1 MKKIQALFIGV
12 CLLLIGG
19 ISNQAVAQICPVA
32 PASSSPYV
40 LIDSSYQ
47 VGTVASGKTY
57 ASFCYANPT
66 STKITGLQFRI
77 WYDKTAFAGGNPIVT
92 SANTG
97 WPQSLNYVV
106 NQTEG
111 SITITIVY
119 TGSSSTF
126 TIPDGRQ
133 FNVEFTHSANFQAYT
148 AISNIAITG
157 TTSFPAISAN
167 INGIDDALT
176 LYNYGGVMKNVKLN
190 FHGEF
195 ANVTGSPAKNLTL
208 ALETKPKA
216 GSTWTQV
223 ASYTT
228 NTLGQFSFSEDVDT
242 TYYDARIYVKGD
254 TLGVGNIVSTADA
267 QKIND
272 WVLGI
277 ATPAGFDYYTADV
290 NGSNGISVSD
300 VYGVFGRIAGRFSV
314 WPNSVNDVLFFSE
327 SEYATINGSSTN
339 YRSTIP
345 GTTNLYYSIGGGVVD
360 SVKFYV
366 ASPGDA
372 NGTGYHMARLTPI
385 SIINPANA
393 HKYVIDET
401 VEYDTPSLSVMEIN
415 VPKLSVQEGN
425 LVNIPVTVITNG
437 TDQVGALQLALNY
450 DQSLLEFRG
459 VDGSEKSQKWM
470 AFINPSNGTVEWGGF
485 DPTGKDNL
493 MNNGDQV
500 VTLQFAALKP
510 QDEWGK
516 SPLYTTRKFAGDVS
530 ARDMVITPTN
540 GMVQVM
546 RVSGGGFNID
556 NEDALE
562 VYPNPTQGEIHVV
575 FRVKEDTKAVVSIYT
590 LDGKN
595 VLEIVN
601 EKVPEGKYSYSA
613 DLGFLTPGIYTAI
626 LKTDSNNKV
635 TAQRIIKN

>member
-1 MKKIQALFIGV
+1 
-12 CLLLIGG
+12 
-19 ISNQAVAQICPVA
+19 VA
-32 PASSSPYV
+32 PTSATPYV

-66 STKITGLQFRI
+66 STKITGLQFRV
-77 WYDKTAFAGGNPIVT
+77 WYDKNAFAGANPVVT
-92 SANTG
+92 SANTS
-97 WPQSLNYVV
+97 WSQSLNYVV
-106 NQTEG
+106 DSTEG
-111 SITITIVY
+111 NITITIVY

-133 FNVEFTHSANFQAYT
+133 FNVEFTHSINFHTYT
-148 AISNIAITG
+148 SISNLAITG
-157 TTSFPAISAN
+157 TTAFTASSSN
-167 INGIDDALT
+167 INGLDDALT

-195 ANVTGSPAKNLTL
+195 TNVTGTPAKNLTL
-208 ALETKPKA
+208 ALEKKPKA

-223 ASYTT
+223 AAYTT
-228 NTLGQFSFSEDVDT
+228 NTLGKFSFSEDVDT
-242 TYYDARIYVKGD
+242 TYYDARLYVKGD

-272 WVLGI
+272 WVLGL
-277 ATPAGFDYYTADV
+277 ATPSGFDYYTGDV
-290 NGSNGISVSD
+290 NGSNGITISD

-314 WPNSVNDVLFFSE
+314 WPNSVKDVLFFSE

-345 GTTNLYYSIGGGVVD
+345 GTTELYYTISGGTVD

-385 SIINPANA
+385 PIVNPANA
-393 HKYVIDET
+393 HKYIIDET
-401 VEYDTPSLSVMEIN
+401 VEYDNLALSVMEVN
-415 VPKLSVQEGN
+415 VPNLSVEEGN
-425 LVNIPVTVITNG
+425 LVNIPVKVLTSG
-437 TDQVGALQLALNY
+437 SDKVGALQLALNY
-450 DQSLLEFRG
+450 DDDLLEFRG
-459 VDGSEKSQKWM
+459 VNGSEKSQKWM
-470 AFINPSNGTVEWGGF
+470 AFVNPSNGTVEWGGF

-493 MNNGDQV
+493 MNSGEEV

-516 SPLYTTRKFAGDVS
+516 SPLYTTRKFAGDAS
-530 ARDMVITPTN
+530 AKDMVITPTN
-540 GMVQVM
+540 GMISVLRVM
-546 RVSGGGFNID
+546 GGNFKTNTDDFEI
-556 NEDALE
+556 
-562 VYPNPTQGEIHVV
+562 YPNPTPGEIQVT
-575 FRVKEDTKAVVSIYT
+575 FSVKEDTRATVSVYT
-590 LDGKN
+590 MDGKN
-595 VLEIVN
+595 VLEILN
-601 EKVPEGKYSYSA
+601 EQIPEGKYRYSA

>member
-1 MKKIQALFIGV
+1 MKQIQALFLGV
-12 CLLLIGG
+12 CLLLLVGT
-19 ISNQAVAQICPVA
+19 SNQVAAQTCPVA
-32 PASSSPYV
+32 PTSATPYV

-66 STKITGLQFRI
+66 STKITGLQFRV
-77 WYDKTAFAGGNPIVT
+77 WYDKNAFAGANPVVT
-92 SANTG
+92 SANTS
-97 WPQSLNYVV
+97 WSQSLNYVV
-106 NQTEG
+106 DSTEG
-111 SITITIVY
+111 NITITIVY

-126 TIPDGRQ
+126 NIPDGRQ
-133 FNVEFTHSANFQAYT
+133 FNVEFTHSINFHTYT
-148 AISNIAITG
+148 SISNLAITG
-157 TTSFPAISAN
+157 TTAFTASSSN
-167 INGIDDALT
+167 INGLDDALT

-195 ANVTGSPAKNLTL
+195 TNVTGTPAKNLTL
-208 ALETKPKA
+208 ALEKKPKA

-223 ASYTT
+223 AAYTT
-228 NTLGQFSFSEDVDT
+228 NTLGKFSFSEDVDT
-242 TYYDARIYVKGD
+242 TYYDARLYVKGD

-272 WVLGI
+272 WVLGL
-277 ATPAGFDYYTADV
+277 ATPSGFDYYTGDV
-290 NGSNGISVSD
+290 NGSNGITISD

-314 WPNSVNDVLFFSE
+314 WPNSVKDVLFFSE

-345 GTTNLYYSIGGGVVD
+345 GTTELYYTISGGTVD

-385 SIINPANA
+385 PIVNPANA
-393 HKYVIDET
+393 HKYIIDET
-401 VEYDTPSLSVMEIN
+401 VEYDNLALSVMEVN
-415 VPKLSVQEGN
+415 VPNLSVEEGN
-425 LVNIPVTVITNG
+425 LVNIPVKVLTSG
-437 TDQVGALQLALNY
+437 SDKVGALQLALNY
-450 DQSLLEFRG
+450 DDDLLEFRG
-459 VDGSEKSQKWM
+459 VNGSEKSQKWM
-470 AFINPSNGTVEWGGF
+470 AFVNPSNGTVEWGGF

-493 MNNGDQV
+493 MNSGEEV

-516 SPLYTTRKFAGDVS
+516 SPLYTTRKFAGDAS
-530 ARDMVITPTN
+530 AKDMVITPTN
-540 GMVQVM
+540 GMISVLRVM
-546 RVSGGGFNID
+546 GGNFKTNTDDFEI
-556 NEDALE
+556 
-562 VYPNPTQGEIHVV
+562 YPNPTPGEIQVT
-575 FRVKEDTKAVVSIYT
+575 FSVKEDTRATVSVYT
-590 LDGKN
+590 MDGKN
-595 VLEIVN
+595 VLEILN
-601 EKVPEGKYSYSA
+601 EQIPEGKYRYSA

>member
-1 MKKIQALFIGV
+1 MKQIQALFLGV
-12 CLLLIGG
+12 CLLLLVGT
-19 ISNQAVAQICPVA
+19 SNQVAAQTCPVA
-32 PASSSPYV
+32 PTSATPYV

-66 STKITGLQFRI
+66 STKITGLQFRV
-77 WYDKTAFAGGNPIVT
+77 WYDKNAFAGANPVVT
-92 SANTG
+92 SANTS
-97 WPQSLNYVV
+97 WSQSLNYVV
-106 NQTEG
+106 DSTEG
-111 SITITIVY
+111 NITITIVY

-133 FNVEFTHSANFQAYT
+133 FNVEFTHSINFHTYT
-148 AISNIAITG
+148 SISNLAITG
-157 TTSFPAISAN
+157 TTAFTASSSN
-167 INGIDDALT
+167 INGLDDALT

-195 ANVTGSPAKNLTL
+195 TNVTGTPAKNLTL
-208 ALETKPKA
+208 ALEKKPKA

-223 ASYTT
+223 AAYTT
-228 NTLGQFSFSEDVDT
+228 NTLGKFSFSEDVDT
-242 TYYDARIYVKGD
+242 TYYDARLYVKGD

-272 WVLGI
+272 WVLGL
-277 ATPAGFDYYTADV
+277 ATPSGFDYYTGDV
-290 NGSNGISVSD
+290 NGSNGITISD

-314 WPNSVNDVLFFSE
+314 WPNSVKDVLFFSE

-345 GTTNLYYSIGGGVVD
+345 GTTELYYTISGGTVD

-385 SIINPANA
+385 PIVNPANA
-393 HKYVIDET
+393 HKYIIDET
-401 VEYDTPSLSVMEIN
+401 VEYDNLALSVMEVN
-415 VPKLSVQEGN
+415 VPNLSVEEGN
-425 LVNIPVTVITNG
+425 LVNIPVKVLTSG
-437 TDQVGALQLALNY
+437 SDKVGALQLALNY
-450 DQSLLEFRG
+450 DDDLLEFRG
-459 VDGSEKSQKWM
+459 VNGSEKSQKWM
-470 AFINPSNGTVEWGGF
+470 AFVNPSNGTVEWGGF

-493 MNNGDQV
+493 MNSGEEV

-516 SPLYTTRKFAGDVS
+516 SPLYTTRKFAGDAS
-530 ARDMVITPTN
+530 AKDMVITPTN
-540 GMVQVM
+540 GMISVLRVM
-546 RVSGGGFNID
+546 GGNFKTNTDDFEI
-556 NEDALE
+556 
-562 VYPNPTQGEIHVV
+562 YPNPTPGEIQVT
-575 FRVKEDTKAVVSIYT
+575 FSVKEDTRATVSVYT
-590 LDGKN
+590 MDGKN
-595 VLEIVN
+595 VLEILN
-601 EKVPEGKYSYSA
+601 EQIPEGKYRYSA

>member
-1 MKKIQALFIGV
+1 MKRIQVLLLGV
-12 CLLLIGG
+12 CLLLIGA
-19 ISNQAVAQICPVA
+19 ISNQAIAQTCPTA
-32 PASSSPYV
+32 PGSSSPYV

-47 VGTVASGKTY
+47 VGTVASGSTY
-57 ASFCYANPT
+57 ASFCYVNPT
-66 STKITGLQFRI
+66 ATKITGLQFRV
-77 WYDKTAFAGGNPIVT
+77 WYDKNAFAGGNPIIT

-97 WPQSLNYVV
+97 WSQSLNYVI
-106 NQTEG
+106 NSTEG

-133 FNVEFTHSANFQAYT
+133 FNVQFLHSTNFQTYT

-157 TTSFPAISAN
+157 TTAFTASSSN
-167 INGIDDALT
+167 INGLDDALT
-176 LYNYGGVMKNVKLN
+176 LHNYGGVMKNVKLN

-195 ANVTGSPAKNLTL
+195 TNVTGTPAKNLTL
-208 ALETKPKA
+208 ALEKKPKT

-228 NTLGQFSFSEDVDT
+228 NTLGKFSFSEDVDT
-242 TYYDARIYVKGD
+242 TYYDARLYVKGD

-277 ATPAGFDYYTADV
+277 ATPTGFDYYTADV
-290 NGSNGISVSD
+290 NGSNGISISD

-314 WPNSVNDVLFFSE
+314 WPNSVKDVLFFSE
-327 SEYATINGSSTN
+327 SEYSTINGSSTN

-345 GTTNLYYSIGGGVVD
+345 GTTNLYYSISGGAVD

-385 SIINPANA
+385 PIVNPANA
-393 HKYVIDET
+393 HKYIIDET
-401 VEYDTPSLSVMEIN
+401 VEYDNLALSVMEVN
-415 VPKLSVQEGN
+415 VPNLSVEEGN
-425 LVNIPVTVITNG
+425 LVNIPVKVLTSG
-437 TDQVGALQLALNY
+437 SDKVGALQLALNY
-450 DQSLLEFRG
+450 DDDLLEFRG
-459 VDGSEKSQKWM
+459 VNGSEKSQKWM
-470 AFINPSNGTVEWGGF
+470 AFVNPSNGTVEWGGF

-493 MNNGDQV
+493 MNSGEEV

-516 SPLYTTRKFAGDVS
+516 SPLYTTRKFAGDAS
-530 ARDMVITPTN
+530 AKDMVITPTN
-540 GMVQVM
+540 GMISVLRVM
-546 RVSGGGFNID
+546 GGNFKTNTDDFEI
-556 NEDALE
+556 
-562 VYPNPTQGEIHVV
+562 YPNPTPGEIQVT
-575 FRVKEDTKAVVSIYT
+575 FRVKEDTRATVSVYT
-590 LDGKN
+590 MDGKN
-595 VLEIVN
+595 VLEILN
-601 EKVPEGKYSYSA
+601 EQIPEGKYRYSA

>member
-1 MKKIQALFIGV
+1 MKQIQALFLGV
-12 CLLLIGG
+12 CLLLLVG
-19 ISNQAVAQICPVA
+19 ISNQVAAQTCPVA
-32 PASSSPYV
+32 PTSATPYV

-66 STKITGLQFRI
+66 STKITGLQFRV
-77 WYDKTAFAGGNPIVT
+77 WYDKTAFAGASPVVT
-92 SANTG
+92 SANTS
-97 WPQSLNYVV
+97 WSQSLNYVV
-106 NQTEG
+106 NSTEG
-111 SITITIVY
+111 NITITIVY

-133 FNVEFTHSANFQAYT
+133 FNVEFTHSTNFQTYT
-148 AISNIAITG
+148 SISNLAITG
-157 TTSFPAISAN
+157 TTTFPASSAN

-208 ALETKPKA
+208 ALEKKPKT

-223 ASYTT
+223 ATYKT
-228 NTLGQFSFSEDVDT
+228 NALGKFSFSEDVDT
-242 TYYDARIYVKGD
+242 TYYDARLYVKGD
-254 TLGVGNIVSTADA
+254 TLSVGNIVSTADA

-272 WVLGI
+272 WILGL
-277 ATPAGFDYYTADV
+277 ASPSGFDYYTGDV
-290 NGSNGISVSD
+290 NGSNGITISD
-300 VYGVFGRIAGRFSV
+300 VYGVFGRIAGRFSA
-314 WPNSVNDVLFFSE
+314 WPNSVKDVLFFSV

-345 GTTNLYYSIGGGVVD
+345 GTTELYYTVSGGTVD

-372 NGTGYHMARLTPI
+372 NGTGYNMARLTPI
-385 SIINPANA
+385 PITNPANA

-401 VEYDTPSLSVMEIN
+401 VEYDNLTLSVMEIN
-415 VPKLSVQEGN
+415 VPKLSVEEGN
-425 LVNIPVTVITNG
+425 LVNIPVKVLTNG
-437 TDQVGALQLALNY
+437 SDQVGALQLALKY
-450 DQSLLEFRG
+450 DESLLEFRG
-459 VDGSEKSQKWM
+459 VDGTEKSQKWM
-470 AFINPSNGTVEWGGF
+470 AFVNPSNGTVEWGGF

-493 MNNGDQV
+493 MNNGEEV

-516 SPLYTTRKFAGDVS
+516 SPLYTTRKFAGDAS

-540 GMVQVM
+540 GMVSVLRVM
-546 RVSGGGFNID
+546 GGGFNIGV
-556 NEDALE
+556 EDFE
-562 VYPNPTQGEIHVV
+562 IYPNPTQGQIQVI
-575 FRVKEDTKAVVSIYT
+575 FSVKEDTRAIVSVYT

-595 VLEIVN
+595 VIEIIN
-601 EKVPEGKYSYSA
+601 EQIPEGKYRYSA
-613 DLGFLTPGIYTAI
+613 DLGFLTPGTYTAV
-626 LKTDSNNKV
+626 LQTASDNRV
-635 TAQRIIKN
+635 TAKRIIKN

>member
-1 MKKIQALFIGV
+1 MKKIQALFLGV
-12 CLLLIGG
+12 CLLFIGG
-19 ISNQAVAQICPVA
+19 ISNQVVAQTCPIA
-32 PASSSPYV
+32 PSSTSPYV

-57 ASFCYANPT
+57 ASFCYVNPT

-77 WYDKTAFAGGNPIVT
+77 WYDKTAFAGANPVVT
-92 SANTG
+92 SANTS
-97 WPQSLNYVV
+97 WSQSLNYVI
-106 NQTEG
+106 NTTEG

-133 FNVEFTHSANFQAYT
+133 FNVEFTHSANFQTYT

-157 TTSFPAISAN
+157 TTAFPASSAN

-195 ANVTGSPAKNLTL
+195 VNVTGSPAKNLTL
-208 ALETKPKA
+208 ALETKPKT

-228 NTLGQFSFSEDVDT
+228 NTLGQFSLSEDVDT
-242 TYYDARIYVKGD
+242 TYYDARLYIKGD

-272 WVLGI
+272 WILGL

-290 NGSNGISVSD
+290 NGSNGITISD
-300 VYGVFGRIAGRFSV
+300 VYGVFGRIAGRFSA
-314 WPNSVNDVLFFSE
+314 WPNTVKDVLFFSE

-345 GTTNLYYSIGGGVVD
+345 GTTNLYYMVSGIAAD

-385 SIINPANA
+385 PIINPANA
-393 HKYVIDET
+393 YKYVIDET
-401 VEYDTPSLSVMEIN
+401 VEYDNLTLSVMEVN
-415 VPKLSVQEGN
+415 VPKLSVEEGN
-425 LVNIPVTVITNG
+425 LVNIPVKVITNG
-437 TDQVGALQLALNY
+437 SDQVGALQLALKY
-450 DQSLLEFRG
+450 DESLLEFRG
-459 VDGSEKSQKWM
+459 VNGTEKSQKWM
-470 AFINPSNGTVEWGGF
+470 AFVNPSNGIVEWGGF

-493 MNNGDQV
+493 MTSGEEI
-500 VTLQFAALKP
+500 VTLQFAALTP
-510 QDEWGK
+510 QVEWGK
-516 SPLYTTRKFAGDVS
+516 SPLYTTRKFAGDAS
-530 ARDMVITPTN
+530 AKDMVITPTN
-540 GMVQVM
+540 GMVSVLK
-546 RVSGGGFNID
+546 VSGGGFNIGD
-556 NEDALE
+556 NDFEI
-562 VYPNPTQGEIHVV
+562 YPNPTHGEIQVV
-575 FRVKEDTKAVVSIYT
+575 FSVKEDTRATVSVYT
-590 LDGKN
+590 IEGKN
-595 VLEIVN
+595 VIEILN
-601 EKVPEGKYSYSA
+601 EQIPGGNYRYSA
-613 DLGFLTPGIYTAI
+613 DLGFLTPGIYTAV
-626 LKTDSNNKV
+626 LQ
-635 TAQRIIKN
+635 TASDNRIVAKRIIKN

>member
-1 MKKIQALFIGV
+1 
-12 CLLLIGG
+12 
-19 ISNQAVAQICPVA
+19 
-32 PASSSPYV
+32 
-40 LIDSSYQ
+40 
-47 VGTVASGKTY
+47 
-57 ASFCYANPT
+57 
-66 STKITGLQFRI
+66 
-77 WYDKTAFAGGNPIVT
+77 
-92 SANTG
+92 
-97 WPQSLNYVV
+97 
-106 NQTEG
+106 
-111 SITITIVY
+111 VY

-133 FNVEFTHSANFQAYT
+133 FNVQFLHSTNFQTYT

-157 TTSFPAISAN
+157 TTAFTASSSN
-167 INGIDDALT
+167 INGLDDALT
-176 LYNYGGVMKNVKLN
+176 LHNYGGVMKNVKLN

-195 ANVTGSPAKNLTL
+195 TNVTGTPAKNLTL
-208 ALETKPKA
+208 ALEKKPKT

-228 NTLGQFSFSEDVDT
+228 NTLGKFSFSEDVDT
-242 TYYDARIYVKGD
+242 TYYDARLYVKGD

-277 ATPAGFDYYTADV
+277 ATPTGFDYYTADV
-290 NGSNGISVSD
+290 NGSNGISISD

-314 WPNSVNDVLFFSE
+314 WPNSVKDVLFFSE
-327 SEYATINGSSTN
+327 SEYSTINGSSTN

-345 GTTNLYYSIGGGVVD
+345 GTTNLYYSISGGAVD

-385 SIINPANA
+385 PIVNPANA
-393 HKYVIDET
+393 HKYIIDET
-401 VEYDTPSLSVMEIN
+401 VEYDNLALSVMEVN
-415 VPKLSVQEGN
+415 VPNLSVEEGN
-425 LVNIPVTVITNG
+425 LVNIPVKVLTSG
-437 TDQVGALQLALNY
+437 SDKVGALQLALNY
-450 DQSLLEFRG
+450 DDDLLEFRG
-459 VDGSEKSQKWM
+459 VNGSEKSQKWM
-470 AFINPSNGTVEWGGF
+470 AFVNPSNGTVEWGGF

-493 MNNGDQV
+493 MNSGEEV

-516 SPLYTTRKFAGDVS
+516 SPLYTTRKFAGDAS
-530 ARDMVITPTN
+530 AKDMVITPTN
-540 GMVQVM
+540 GMISVLRVM
-546 RVSGGGFNID
+546 GGNFKTNTDDFEI
-556 NEDALE
+556 
-562 VYPNPTQGEIHVV
+562 YPNPTPGEIQVT
-575 FRVKEDTKAVVSIYT
+575 FRVKEDTRATVSVYT
-590 LDGKN
+590 MDGKN
-595 VLEIVN
+595 VLEILN
-601 EKVPEGKYSYSA
+601 EQIPEGKYRYSA

>member
-1 MKKIQALFIGV
+1 MKKIQALFLGV

-19 ISNQAVAQICPVA
+19 ISNQVVAQTCPVA
-32 PASSSPYV
+32 PSSASPYV

-57 ASFCYANPT
+57 ASFCYVNPT

-77 WYDKTAFAGGNPIVT
+77 WYDKTAFAGANPVVT
-92 SANTG
+92 SANTS
-97 WPQSLNYVV
+97 WSQSLNYVI
-106 NQTEG
+106 NTTEG

-133 FNVEFTHSANFQAYT
+133 FNVEFTHSANFQTYT

-157 TTSFPAISAN
+157 TTAFPASSAN

-195 ANVTGSPAKNLTL
+195 VNVTGSPAKNLTL
-208 ALETKPKA
+208 ALETKPKT

-228 NTLGQFSFSEDVDT
+228 NTLGQFSLSEDVDT
-242 TYYDARIYVKGD
+242 TYYDARLYVKGD

-272 WVLGI
+272 WILGL

-290 NGSNGISVSD
+290 NGSNGITISD
-300 VYGVFGRIAGRFSV
+300 VYGVFGRIAGRFSA
-314 WPNSVNDVLFFSE
+314 WPNTVKDVLFFSE

-345 GTTNLYYSIGGGVVD
+345 GTTNLYYMVSGIASD

-385 SIINPANA
+385 PIINPANA
-393 HKYVIDET
+393 YKYVIDET
-401 VEYDTPSLSVMEIN
+401 VEYDNLTLSVMEVN
-415 VPKLSVQEGN
+415 VPKLSVEEGN
-425 LVNIPVTVITNG
+425 LVNIPVKVITNG
-437 TDQVGALQLALNY
+437 SDQVGALQLALKY
-450 DQSLLEFRG
+450 DESLLEFRG
-459 VDGSEKSQKWM
+459 VNGTEKSQKWM
-470 AFINPSNGTVEWGGF
+470 AFVNPSNGIVEWGGF

-493 MNNGDQV
+493 MTSGEEI
-500 VTLQFAALKP
+500 VTLQFAALTP
-510 QDEWGK
+510 QVEWGK
-516 SPLYTTRKFAGDVS
+516 SPLYTTRKFAGDAS
-530 ARDMVITPTN
+530 AKDMVITPTN
-540 GMVQVM
+540 GMVSVLK
-546 RVSGGGFNID
+546 VSGGGFNIGD
-556 NEDALE
+556 NDFEI
-562 VYPNPTQGEIHVV
+562 YPNPTHGEIQVV
-575 FRVKEDTKAVVSIYT
+575 FSVKEDTRATVSVYT
-590 LDGKN
+590 IEGKN
-595 VLEIVN
+595 VIEILN
-601 EKVPEGKYSYSA
+601 EQIPGGNYRYSA
-613 DLGFLTPGIYTAI
+613 DLGFLTPGIYTAV
-626 LKTDSNNKV
+626 LQ
-635 TAQRIIKN
+635 TASDNRIVAKRIIKN